1 MSLLQLKNQIE
12 KLKRSIILDI
22 EPSFKVFI
30 LGKANSPTKEEIQ
43 AYTVAHPRTHVLK
56 LTRKSYRKA

>member
-30 LGKANSPTKEEIQ
+30 LGNFDSPTEAEIE
-43 AYTVAHPRTHVLK
+43 AYTVAHPHTHILK
-56 LTRKSYRKA
+56 LTRKSCMKA